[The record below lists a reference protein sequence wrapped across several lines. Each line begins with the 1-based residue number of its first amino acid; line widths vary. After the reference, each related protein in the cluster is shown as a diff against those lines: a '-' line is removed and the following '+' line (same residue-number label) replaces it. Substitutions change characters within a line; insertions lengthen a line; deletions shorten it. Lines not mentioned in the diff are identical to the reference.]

1 MRQHT
6 PGAQAI
12 AEYAMHPGNV
22 PWALTFGY
30 GVIDA
35 DEIGR
40 ALRRLRRAMPS

>member
-12 AEYAMHPGNV
+12 AEYAMHPERV

-35 DEIGR
+35 NEIGP
-40 ALRRLRRAMPS
+40 ALRRLRRAMP